1 MEVSKSK
8 MRWLWENM
16 KGYRALYVLGIL
28 GTVFYNVLQ
37 LTVPVFSEKIVD
49 LFLTGEEAA
58 ENLLTKRELLVE
70 LIVGMVLVTFL
81 RTIIVYATCI
91 NFEHV
96 SQGVLYRIRNFLFAK
111 IEHQDMKF
119 YDNYRTGD
127 LMTRLTGDLDAV
139 RHMIAWVIRMIIESF
154 SLMFAAAVYFF
165 YMDWRL
171 ALSLLA
177 IAPFIFIIIVCFRNR
192 VAPMHALLREKLSL
206 MNTAAQENIAGNR
219 VVKAFARE
227 EYEKEKFDERNR
239 EYSETNQKT
248 AFVWLHFYPYVET
261 FANLLPVVLLLV
273 GGMFL
278 INGQLTM
285 GQYVAF
291 SGLTWAL
298 ANPMRN
304 LGGIMNEFQRFSAA
318 SKKVMEIYYSEP
330 TIVDAPQPVGAAV
343 ESGKREDLSGKPT
356 DLPVLHL
363 RGKIE
368 FKDVSFSYEHRPV
381 LHHISFTAEPGQTIA
396 IMGETGCGKTSLIQL
411 IPRFYDPTQGQV
423 LVDGI
428 DVREYRLHDLRKNI
442 GLATQDVLLYSDTID
457 GNIAY
462 GDSTMS
468 QERVRRFAGYS
479 AAEEFILKMPEGYD
493 TIVGERGVGLSG
505 GQKQRISLARAMAI
519 KPSILILD
527 DTTSAVDLETE
538 KHIQDSLEHLE
549 FTCTKIII
557 AQRISSTRKADR
569 ILVLKD
575 GRIEEEGTHEEL
587 IAKKGYYYELVKLQG
602 GEELFAAQEIARSY
616 GMQSGLLREAGSA
629 SQEVQGEQDRQ
640 RNGIKKPEA
649 QKARDLEGGAQRG

>member
-28 GTVFYNVLQ
+28 GTVLYNVLQ
-37 LTVPVFSEKIVD
+37 LAVPVFSEKIVD
-49 LFLTGEEAA
+49 LFLTGKEAA
-58 ENLLTKRELLVE
+58 ENLSTNKELLIK

-81 RTIIVYATCI
+81 RTVVVYATCI
-91 NFEHV
+91 NFEGV
-96 SQGVLYRIRNFLFAK
+96 SQNVLYRIRNFLFAK

-139 RHMIAWVIRMIIESF
+139 RHMIAWVVRMIVESF

-239 EYSETNQKT
+239 EFSETNQKT

-273 GGMFL
+273 GGIFL

-330 TIVDAPQPVGAAV
+330 TIVDAPHPV
-343 ESGKREDLSGKPT
+343 EPSDS
-356 DLPVLHL
+356 HL

-381 LHHISFTAEPGQTIA
+381 LHHISFTANPGQTIA

-423 LVDGI
+423 LVDGV

-462 GDSTMS
+462 GDSNMS

-479 AAEEFILKMPEGYD
+479 AAEEFILKMPEGYYS
-493 TIVGERGVGLSG
+493 IVGERGVGLSG

-538 KHIQDSLEHLE
+538 KHIQESLEHLE

-575 GRIEEEGTHEEL
+575 GRIEEEGTHAEL

-602 GEELFAAQEIARSY
+602 GEEMLLAEEARLNKRSI
-616 GMQSGLLREAGSA
+616 
-629 SQEVQGEQDRQ
+629 GEPDKTGQAL
-640 RNGIKKPEA
+640 K
-649 QKARDLEGGAQRG
+649 GGAQRG

>member
-16 KGYRALYVLGIL
+16 KGYRAVYILGIF
-28 GTVFYNVLQ
+28 GTILYNVLQ

-49 LFLTGEEAA
+49 LFLTGENAA
-58 ENLLTKRELLVE
+58 ENLLTKKNLLIG

-81 RTIIVYATCI
+81 RTVIVYVTCMD
-91 NFEHV
+91 FERV
-96 SQGVLYRIRNFLFAK
+96 SQSVLYRIRNFLFQK

-139 RHMIAWVIRMIIESF
+139 RHMIAWVIRMIVESF
-154 SLMFAAAVYFF
+154 SLMLAAAVYFF

-171 ALSLLA
+171 AVSLLA
-177 IAPFIFIIIVCFRNR
+177 IAPFIFIIIVLFRNK
-192 VAPMHALLREKLSL
+192 VAPMHAALREKLAQ

-227 EYEKEKFDERNR
+227 GYEKQKFDERNR

-248 AFVWLHFYPYVET
+248 AFVWLHYYPYVET

-273 GGMFL
+273 GGIFL
-278 INGQLTM
+278 INNEITM
-285 GQYVAF
+285 GEYVAF

-298 ANPMRN
+298 ANPMRQ
-304 LGGIMNEFQRFSAA
+304 LGSIMNEFQRFSAA

-330 TIVDAPQPVGAAV
+330 TIVDAPSPVPAAQ
-343 ESGKREDLSGKPT
+343 
-356 DLPVLHL
+356 HL

-381 LHHISFTAEPGQTIA
+381 LHHISFTANPGETVA

-411 IPRFYDPTQGQV
+411 IPRFYDPTHGHV
-423 LVDGI
+423 YVDDV
-428 DVREYRLHDLRKNI
+428 DVRDYRLHDLRKNI

-462 GDSTMS
+462 GDSSMS
-468 QERVRRFAGYS
+468 AERVRRFAEYS
-479 AAEEFILKMPEGYD
+479 AAAEFIAKMPEGYD

-519 KPSILILD
+519 KPAILILD

-538 KHIQDSLEHLE
+538 KHIQDALEHLE

-557 AQRISSTRKADR
+557 AQRISSTRRADR

-587 IAKKGYYYELVKLQG
+587 IAKRGYYYELVKLQG
-602 GEELFAAQEIARSY
+602 GEELFAAQEAAK
-616 GMQSGLLREAGSA
+616 GG
-629 SQEVQGEQDRQ
+629 VQ
-640 RNGIKKPEA
+640 NG
-649 QKARDLEGGAQRG
+649 

>member
-28 GTVFYNVLQ
+28 GTVLYNVLQ
-37 LTVPVFSEKIVD
+37 LAVPVFSEKIVD
-49 LFLTGEEAA
+49 LFLTGKEAA
-58 ENLLTKRELLVE
+58 ENLSTNKELLIK

-81 RTIIVYATCI
+81 RTVVVYATCI
-91 NFEHV
+91 NFEGV
-96 SQGVLYRIRNFLFAK
+96 SQNVLYRIRNFLFAK

-139 RHMIAWVIRMIIESF
+139 RHMIAWVVRMIVESF

-239 EYSETNQKT
+239 EFSETNQKT

-273 GGMFL
+273 GGIFL

-330 TIVDAPQPVGAAV
+330 TIVDAPHPV
-343 ESGKREDLSGKPT
+343 EPSDS
-356 DLPVLHL
+356 HL

-368 FKDVSFSYEHRPV
+368 FRDVSFSYEHRPV
-381 LHHISFTAEPGQTIA
+381 LHHISFTANPGQTIA

-423 LVDGI
+423 LVDGV

-462 GDSTMS
+462 GDSNMS

-538 KHIQDSLEHLE
+538 KHIQESLEHLE

-575 GRIEEEGTHEEL
+575 GRIEEEGTHAEL

-602 GEELFAAQEIARSY
+602 GEEMLLAEEARLNKHSI
-616 GMQSGLLREAGSA
+616 
-629 SQEVQGEQDRQ
+629 GEPDKTGQAL
-640 RNGIKKPEA
+640 K
-649 QKARDLEGGAQRG
+649 GGAQRG